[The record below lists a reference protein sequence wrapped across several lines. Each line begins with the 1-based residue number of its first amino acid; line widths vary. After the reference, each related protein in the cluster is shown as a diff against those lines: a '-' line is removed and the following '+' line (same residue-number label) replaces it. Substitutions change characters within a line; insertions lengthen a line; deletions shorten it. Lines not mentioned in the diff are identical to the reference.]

1 MATMRDQVLDRSR
14 QVAVQ
19 IRDILRERILSLE
32 LEPGQPVSRHTL
44 QNEFTVSQ
52 TPVRDALLRLKEEGL
67 IDIFP
72 QYATRVSR
80 IDISHAR
87 QAQFL
92 RLSIEAEALRRLT
105 VENSTA
111 TADQLDEL
119 IALQERFAEPETY
132 GRFEDLDR
140 AFHRVL
146 YLQTGISRLWD
157 VVRAQS
163 VHLDRLRRLN
173 LPMPGKLQSLIGDHK
188 AIAQAVRR
196 SDVEGAVSALR
207 EHLSGTLSIVHEI
220 RTRFPDYL
228 VDEAEQDRHVPS
240 ENADS

>member
-1 MATMRDQVLDRSR
+1 MPRTREPVLDRSR

-19 IRDILRERILSLE
+19 VLDILRERILSLE

-44 QNEFTVSQ
+44 QNEFAVSQ
-52 TPVRDALLRLKEEGL
+52 TPVRDALLRLREEGL

-80 IDISHAR
+80 VDIGHAR

-105 VENSTA
+105 VENPTA
-111 TADQLDEL
+111 IADQLDEL
-119 IALQERFAEPETY
+119 IALQERFAERETY
-132 GRFEDLDR
+132 DRFEELDR

-146 YLQTGISRLWD
+146 YLQTGIDRLWD
-157 VVRAQS
+157 LVRTQS

-196 SDVEGAVSALR
+196 SDVEGAVGALR
-207 EHLSGTLSIVHEI
+207 KHLSGTLSILDEI
-220 RTRFPDYL
+220 RARYPDYI
-228 VDEAEQDRHVPS
+228 VDS
-240 ENADS
+240 AD